1 MKSQESQADLD
12 SAGGQDVGTPVDRL
26 DSDGKDG
33 ADFNQANNGNM
44 QNKYADGGRNTP
56 RQSKQKTDMVVAANQ
71 RPNVFSSKE

>member
-12 SAGGQDVGTPVDRL
+12 SAGEQDVGTPVDRL

-44 QNKYADGGRNTP
+44 HKKYADGGRNTP
-56 RQSKQKTDMVVAANQ
+56 RQSNQNTDMVEAL
-71 RPNVFSSKE
+71 